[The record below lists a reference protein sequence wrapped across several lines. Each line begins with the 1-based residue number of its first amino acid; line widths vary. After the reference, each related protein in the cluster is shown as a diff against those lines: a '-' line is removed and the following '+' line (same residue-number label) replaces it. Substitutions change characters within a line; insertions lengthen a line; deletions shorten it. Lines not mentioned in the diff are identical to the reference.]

1 MPLRVAST
9 RLCTAKVHLVFCGVQ
24 TEAVAA
30 LLTAPA
36 LTEAQLLLAIGK
48 PATTNAFDLR
58 LGSEKNH
65 PPLGELPPAEE
76 QTMHA
81 AREAVDGNDEAEEVL
96 VRYNTDLAPDLSRC
110 QT

>member
-9 RLCTAKVHLVFCGVQ
+9 RLCTAKVHLVSCGVQ
-24 TEAVAA
+24 IEAVAA
-30 LLTAPA
+30 LLNAPA

-48 PATTNAFDLR
+48 PTTTDAFNLH

-65 PPLGELPPAEE
+65 LPLGALPPAEK
-76 QTMHA
+76 QTAHA

-96 VRYNTDLAPDLSRC
+96 VRYNTDLAPDLLRC
-110 QT
+110 QM